1 MNLGTAIKQLR
12 KKRGITQKALAEMAN
27 ISANALNMIES
38 NENFPQKGT
47 LKAICEALNVPVS
60 YVLFMSI
67 DEEDIP
73 EHKKLVFRSLHDATK
88 AVLLADLE
96 ESMK

>member
-1 MNLGTAIKQLR
+1 MNLGTAIKELR

-47 LKAICEALNVPVS
+47 LKAICEALNVPVA
-60 YVLFMSI
+60 YLLFMSI

-73 EHKKLVFRSLHDATK
+73 EHKKLVFKSLHDATK
-88 AVLLADLE
+88 AVLLTDLE
-96 ESMK
+96 EF

>member
-1 MNLGTAIKQLR
+1 MNDMNLGTAIKELR

-47 LKAICEALNVPVS
+47 LKAICEALNVPVA
-60 YVLFMSI
+60 YLLFMSI

-73 EHKKLVFRSLHDATK
+73 EHKKLVFKSLHDATK
-88 AVLLADLE
+88 AVLLADLD
-96 ESMK
+96 

>member
-47 LKAICEALNVPVS
+47 LKAICGALNVPVS

-73 EHKKLVFRSLHDATK
+73 EHKKLAFRSLHDATK

-96 ESMK
+96 